1 MKRKYNIEQAAR
13 NYQLA
18 EGISSAVINN
28 YDRGLWRGP
37 RILLPIELDALVVTP
52 ENQDQDQDQD
62 QDQGWARVRIR
73 PETLAGYK
81 EEKAAYHGEDQL
93 PDNGDEDDTQN
104 DPNDPKGG
112 RRPFDSFDSRPP
124 GVYLHWSLP
133 DGLTR
138 GRTVSETAEEAEP
151 TEPSD
156 IIAEQPDPEV
166 PEDTEFP
173 LVPDRWLV
181 VRIYPGETPVDKR
194 RVRAW
199 VIRAEEPDPQA
210 RVIPLEA
217 FTENRDA
224 AAPRWMTAMGEG
236 DPAYAAYY
244 DNVENQLGFHD
255 GLEDVDTG
263 PLAYLVAG
271 WYSDRTDDPLYSP
284 STASQWLNALDE
296 LGWALGEDNEKA
308 LSDWAR
314 AEYGRRVTW
323 MKAGLDSDAAEDE
336 SAAFY
341 EEREEGEEVSQWP
354 ASSSSRDTARF
365 MNPSITDLP
374 EFADDVIIAED
385 SGLQKYWPRQIMCHA
400 MTYCV
405 PWGGRGGEYDV
416 ASAGKPDPENLQV
429 AIGHTGVETLS
440 ALLAESSG
448 SRRAERIFNA
458 YHYGMLSELKQP
470 DGLASLESL
479 LHAEDF
485 ESRPGGFVTDTIEQ
499 GDAFPSLSSSEAN
512 TVTLLKDP
520 AISRENDSASV
531 LYRST
536 KQNRAAIYR
545 EKRTRRVFA
554 FSRKDIAL
562 ARDGLQIARDPG
574 SSLPGPNP
582 RKTVTIRRA
591 MPRYWEPK
599 DPVILFSRARRSFK
613 HGEDTRRTLDEKLV
627 CRFSKET
634 ISGARVMIGSRVSSA
649 GENPEHIYEDIRP
662 EHISEADVQTGQVPP
677 EAERLFNEALFL
689 DLDNAAIAAAQ
700 YRREK
705 ENGDLERAYPPDT
718 YQLEDLSAAAY
729 ARRYQVQITL
739 DKNLLV
745 HPELDAQ
752 TYAVFDGK
760 EGRAPAEFAQKPWR
774 RPWNPLHFDWEVEFI
789 PSGDRNQDWQLD
801 EHDYEAEA
809 GADQGAQTRQGI
821 RYQGSTLLT
830 PAVSRTIADR
840 LVKFLE
846 DEAEEEADLA
856 DNAQETTLG
865 DIVDALDKL
874 DITAGS
880 LSGFHDYLMARVDD
894 FEFYPLADAEGRPV
908 SPPGLEEKEAGRRRI
923 DLPRFDVRAGHLKIT
938 RLRIVDTFGQFVELP
953 QEQLAGAIKAEDGQ
967 AGPEAPELVRLPPRI
982 TQPSRL
988 MFRMVQSDNDQLDA
1002 TKKKSPICGWLLP
1015 DHLDSAL
1022 EFFDARGANL
1032 GQIQRFRPRSGE
1044 IITSSLQWQ
1053 GVPGDPAGFGA
1064 PPALPNPHLQGI
1076 VEGLL
1081 AQGEQDALRARTG
1094 EAGETA
1100 LSAML
1105 RMIDAT
1111 LWTVDPLGRE
1121 GDEHL
1126 SVLVGRPL
1134 AVVRASLRLESL
1146 GMEEESEL
1154 KRTPFDVR
1162 LGELTR
1168 LGDGLIGYF
1177 VNDDYSRFFPV
1188 HEAIANQTRAVRPH
1202 HGFMGEI
1209 RSVAPYSAARHETSE
1224 PVTHPFINEAPFV
1237 RVRPVSPGLERPAGR
1252 SVMLTLL
1259 IDPRGGVH
1267 ATSGILPRKKIEL
1280 MREHVAAAL
1289 ENMSVTFR
1297 IGPVLSDP
1305 ATIRM
1310 PLPAEIRGNW
1320 SWVRKTGLTVW
1331 EESPVVDAVPE
1342 PKLTP
1347 TPSRIHEGW
1356 LKLSGYESADEKD

>member
-1 MKRKYNIEQAAR
+1 MKRKYNVEQAAR
-13 NYQLA
+13 NFQLA
-18 EGISSAVINN
+18 EGISSSVIEN

-37 RILLPIELDALVVTP
+37 RILVPIELDALVVTQ
-52 ENQDQDQDQD
+52 ENRDQS
-62 QDQGWARVRIR
+62 WARVRIR
-73 PETLAGYK
+73 PETLSGYK
-81 EEKAAYHGEDQL
+81 EEKAAYYGEDDL
-93 PDNGDEDDTQN
+93 PDSGEQDEVQAE
-104 DPNDPKGG
+104 PNDPKGG
-112 RRPFDSFDSRPP
+112 RRPFDTFDSRSP

-138 GRTVSETAEEAEP
+138 GRTVSETADEAEAS
-151 TEPSD
+151 EPSD
-156 IIAEQPDPEV
+156 IITEQPDPEV
-166 PEDTEFP
+166 PEDTEFS
-173 LVPDRWLV
+173 LIPDRWLV
-181 VRIYPGETPVDKR
+181 VRMYPGENPADKR
-194 RVRAW
+194 RVQAW
-199 VIRAEEPDPQA
+199 MIRAEDPDPQA
-210 RVIPLEA
+210 RVVPLEA
-217 FTENRDA
+217 FAENRQG
-224 AAPRWMTAMGEG
+224 AAPRWMTALGEG

-244 DNVENQLGFHD
+244 DNVENQLGFYD
-255 GLEDVDTG
+255 AIEDIPGG

-284 STASQWLNALDE
+284 TKASQWLDTLDD
-296 LGWALGEDNEKA
+296 LGWALGEDNRQA
-308 LSDWAR
+308 LGQWAQ
-314 AEYGRRVTW
+314 AEYGRVVTW
-323 MKAGLDSDAAEDE
+323 KRAGLQSDDTAYEGAEFYDE
-336 SAAFY
+336 S
-341 EEREEGEEVSQWP
+341 GEEPEVPQWP
-354 ASSSSRDTARF
+354 AANLSKDAARF
-365 MNPSITDLP
+365 MDSSITDLP
-374 EFADDVIIAED
+374 GFADDVIIAED

-405 PWGGRGGEYDV
+405 PWGASGGDYDV
-416 ASAGKPDPENLQV
+416 ASAGKPAPESLQV

-440 ALLAESSG
+440 ALLAETSG
-448 SRRAERIFNA
+448 SRSAERIFNA
-458 YHYGMLSELKQP
+458 YHYGMLSELQQP

-479 LHAEDF
+479 LHGADF

-512 TVTLLKDP
+512 TVTLFKDP
-520 AISRENDSASV
+520 AASPENDTTSVKYRKSAWS
-531 LYRST
+531 
-536 KQNRAAIYR
+536 RAAVYK

-554 FSRKDIAL
+554 LSRKDIAL
-562 ARDGLQIARDPG
+562 ARDDLQLARDPG
-574 SSLPGPNP
+574 YFHRGANP
-582 RKTVTIRRA
+582 QKTVTIRRA

-599 DPVILFSRARRSFK
+599 DPVILFSRGRRSFK
-613 HGEDTRRTLDEKLV
+613 HGEDTHRSPDEKLL

-634 ISGARVMIGSRVSSA
+634 ISGARVMIGSRVSPA
-649 GENPEHIYEDIRP
+649 GENPEHIYKDIRP
-662 EHISEADVQTGQVPP
+662 DHISEASVQTGQVPP
-677 EAERLFNEALFL
+677 EAERLFYEALFL
-689 DLDNAAIAAAQ
+689 DTDNAAIAAEQ

-718 YQLEDLSAAAY
+718 YQLDELNAAAY
-729 ARRYQVQITL
+729 AGRYQVQITL

-789 PSGDRNQDWQLD
+789 PSADRNRDWQLD

-809 GADQGAQTRQGI
+809 GADQAAQALQGI
-821 RYQGSTLLT
+821 CYQGSTLLT

-846 DEAEEEADLA
+846 DEAEETADLA
-856 DNAQETTLG
+856 DDSQEAALG
-865 DIVDALDKL
+865 DIVEALDKL

-880 LSGFHDYLMARVDD
+880 LSGFHDYLMAQVDD
-894 FEFYPLADAEGRPV
+894 FEFYPVADNENRQA

-938 RLRIVDTFGQFVELP
+938 RLRIVDTFGQFMELP
-953 QEQLAGAIKAEDGQ
+953 QDSLAGAIKAEDGQ
-967 AGPEAPELVRLPPRI
+967 ADPEAPGLVRLPPRI
-982 TQPSRL
+982 PQPSRL
-988 MFRMVQSDNDQLDA
+988 MFRMLQADNDQLDA

-1022 EFFDARGANL
+1022 EFFDARGVNL

-1044 IITSSLQWQ
+1044 IVTSSLQWQ
-1053 GVPGDPAGFGA
+1053 GVPGVPAGFGA

-1076 VEGLL
+1076 VDGLL
-1081 AQGEQDALRARTG
+1081 AQGERDALRAQTG
-1094 EAGETA
+1094 ESGETA
-1100 LSAML
+1100 LSAIL

-1134 AVVRASLRLESL
+1134 AVVRAGLRLETL

-1154 KRTPFDVR
+1154 RRTPFDVR

-1177 VNDDYSRFFPV
+1177 INDDYSRFFPV
-1188 HEAIANQTRAVRPH
+1188 HEAIANQTRPMGPH

-1209 RSVAPYSAARHETSE
+1209 RAAAAYSAAQHESSE
-1224 PVTHPFINEAPFV
+1224 PVSHPFISEAPFV

-1259 IDPRGGVH
+1259 VDPRGGVH

-1305 ATIRM
+1305 STIRM

-1331 EESPVVDAVPE
+1331 EESPVVDAVSE

-1356 LKLSGYESADEKD
+1356 LKLSGYENQDEEN

>member
-13 NYQLA
+13 NFQLA
-18 EGISSAVINN
+18 EGISSSVIEN

-37 RILLPIELDALVVTP
+37 RILVPIELDALVVTP
-52 ENQDQDQDQD
+52 ENQDQDQ
-62 QDQGWARVRIR
+62 GWARVRIR
-73 PETLAGYK
+73 PESLAGYK
-81 EEKAAYHGEDQL
+81 EEKAAYYGEDDL
-93 PDNGDEDDTQN
+93 PDSGDEDEVQA
-104 DPNDPKGG
+104 DPKDPKGG
-112 RRPFDSFDSRPP
+112 RRPFDTFDSRSP

-138 GRTVSETAEEAEP
+138 GRSVSETAEEAEP
-151 TEPSD
+151 TESSD

-173 LVPDRWLV
+173 LIPDRWLL
-181 VRIYPGETPVDKR
+181 VRIYPGESPVDKR

-199 VIRAEEPDPQA
+199 VIRAEAPDPQA

-217 FTENRDA
+217 FAEDRDA
-224 AAPRWMTAMGEG
+224 AVPRWMTALGEG

-244 DNVENQLGFHD
+244 DNVENQLGFYD
-255 GLEDVDTG
+255 GLEETPSG

-284 STASQWLNALDE
+284 ATASRWLDTLNE
-296 LGWALGEDNEKA
+296 LGWALGEDNRQA
-308 LSDWAR
+308 LGRWAQ
-314 AEYGRRVTW
+314 AEYGRAVTW
-323 MKAGLDSDAAEDE
+323 MKAGLDSDAAEDG

-341 EEREEGEEVSQWP
+341 EEREAGAEINQWT
-354 ASSSSRDTARF
+354 ASNVSRDAARF
-365 MNPSITDLP
+365 MNSAINDLP
-374 EFADDVIIAED
+374 DFADDVIIAED

-405 PWGGRGGEYDV
+405 PWGGNGGDYDV
-416 ASAGKPDPENLQV
+416 ASAGRPNPENLRV

-440 ALLAESSG
+440 ALLAETSG
-448 SRRAERIFNA
+448 SRSAERIFNA
-458 YHYGMLSELKQP
+458 YHYGMLSEIKQT

-479 LHAEDF
+479 LHGADF
-485 ESRPGGFVTDTIEQ
+485 ESRPGGFVSDTIEQ

-520 AISRENDSASV
+520 AASRENDTASV
-531 LYRST
+531 QYRKT
-536 KQNRAAIYR
+536 GGKRGAVYK

-574 SSLPGPNP
+574 YFHRGANP

-599 DPVILFSRARRSFK
+599 DPVILFSRGRRSFK
-613 HGEDTRRTLDEKLV
+613 HGEDTHRTPDEKLM

-634 ISGARVMIGSRVSSA
+634 ISGARVMIGSRVSPD

-677 EAERLFNEALFL
+677 EAERLFHEALFL
-689 DLDNAAIAAAQ
+689 DLDNAAIAAEQ

-705 ENGDLERAYPPDT
+705 ENGDLERTYPPGT
-718 YQLEDLSAAAY
+718 YQLDELSPDAY

-745 HPELDAQ
+745 HPELEAQ

-774 RPWNPLHFDWEVEFI
+774 RPWNPLHFDWEVEYI
-789 PSGDRNQDWQLD
+789 PSSDRNRDWHLD
-801 EHDYEAEA
+801 EHDYEADP
-809 GADQGAQTRQGI
+809 GADQAAQTRQGI
-821 RYQGSTLLT
+821 CYQGSTLLT

-846 DEAEEEADLA
+846 DEEEEAADLA
-856 DNAQETTLG
+856 DDSQEAALG
-865 DIVDALDKL
+865 DIVEALDRL

-894 FEFYPLADAEGRPV
+894 FEFHPRADEEGWPL
-908 SPPGLEEKEAGRRRI
+908 SPPGLEEKEAGRRRL

-938 RLRIVDTFGQFVELP
+938 RLRIVDAFGQFMELP
-953 QEQLAGAIKAEDGQ
+953 QETLAGAIKAEDGQ

-982 TQPSRL
+982 PKPSRL
-988 MFRMVQSDNDQLDA
+988 MFRMIQSDNDQLDA

-1022 EFFDARGANL
+1022 EFFDARGENL
-1032 GQIQRFRPRSGE
+1032 GQLQRFRPRSGE

-1076 VEGLL
+1076 VNGLL
-1081 AQGEQDALRARTG
+1081 ARGEQDALRAQSG

-1134 AVVRASLRLESL
+1134 AVVRAGLRLETL

-1188 HEAIANQTRAVRPH
+1188 HEAIANQTRPVRPH
-1202 HGFMGEI
+1202 YGFMGEI
-1209 RSVAPYSAARHETSE
+1209 RAAAAYSASQHETSD

-1237 RVRPVSPGLERPAGR
+1237 RVRPVRPGLERPAGR

-1259 IDPRGGVH
+1259 VDPRGGVH

-1297 IGPVLSDP
+1297 VGPVLSDP
-1305 ATIRM
+1305 STIRM

-1356 LKLSGYESADEKD
+1356 LKLSGYENPDDSG